1 MTVEELRH
9 HIKARPF
16 RPFSLHVADGRTI
29 LVSHHDFI
37 LVSPSGRIIYVF
49 QPDDSHDILDIML
62 ITGISFGP
70 SPAPATSSGD
80 GP

>member
-1 MTVEELRH
+1 MTAEELRE

-16 RPFSLHVADGRTI
+16 RPFSIHVADGRAI
-29 LVSHHDFI
+29 PVAHHDFI
-37 LVSPSGRIIYVF
+37 LVSPRGRIVDVY
-49 QPDDSHDILDIML
+49 QPDDSHNLLDIML

-70 SPAPATSSGD
+70 SPAPAPSSGN